1 VEKIALTRYYPTL
14 TWDALCQMFPHRSQS
29 GIATY
34 ARELGAHRGPG
45 PFTDAAPVVLA
56 EGATANAMASYGFPL
71 AQSDQ
76 RESPV
81 LISASKSPVG
91 RIRG

>member
-1 VEKIALTRYYPTL
+1 
-14 TWDALCQMFPHRSQS
+14 MFPNRSQS

-34 ARELGAHRGPG
+34 ARELGVHRGPG
-45 PFTDAAPVVLA
+45 PFLDVVPVVFA

-71 AQSDQ
+71 AQAEE

-81 LISASKSPVG
+81 LISASRSRG
-91 RIRG
+91 DRIRG